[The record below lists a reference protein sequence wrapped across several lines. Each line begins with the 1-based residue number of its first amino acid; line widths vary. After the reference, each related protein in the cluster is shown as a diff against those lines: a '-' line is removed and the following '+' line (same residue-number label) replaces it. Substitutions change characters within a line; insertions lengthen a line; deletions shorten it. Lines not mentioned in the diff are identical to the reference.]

1 MKNLIYI
8 TVLSLLIA
16 CSQNTEQVEQVEAA
30 GLIQLTSE
38 QLAFNEI
45 QTGAMPKGP
54 IYHKVRATGQVD
66 IPPNYSVKISSPTEA
81 YVTQLKVLPGQRVVR
96 GQLLARLKHLS
107 IAEIQKTYLT
117 ALAELNYVRKDLAR
131 KQGLIDGNTVSA
143 REYERLQSEEQSK
156 TANLKSI
163 ESELVRLGIEFDNL
177 TSETV
182 TQTLDVRA
190 PISGVVTDLFSQT
203 GQFAAPNDPLL
214 TISSR
219 DHEHVELEVFQEDLV
234 KIREG
239 MEVWMRLPGQEK
251 IYSGE
256 IFLTNI
262 QLDKETLSGNVHV
275 HVGEDFPEL
284 PIGAV
289 VFGEIIYQVDSGYVM
304 PRSEVI
310 REGTN
315 HFIFT
320 SSHEGY
326 KKQQVEIGFDDGV
339 NVNIKGPQEML
350 GTEVVL
356 KGNYYLNGI

>member
-239 MEVWMRLPGQEK
+239 MEVWMRLPGQ
-251 IYSGE
+251 
-256 IFLTNI
+256 
-262 QLDKETLSGNVHV
+262 
-275 HVGEDFPEL
+275 
-284 PIGAV
+284 
-289 VFGEIIYQVDSGYVM
+289 
-304 PRSEVI
+304 
-310 REGTN
+310 
-315 HFIFT
+315 
-320 SSHEGY
+320 
-326 KKQQVEIGFDDGV
+326 
-339 NVNIKGPQEML
+339 
-350 GTEVVL
+350 
-356 KGNYYLNGI
+356 